1 MLDPGKLRHRIVI
14 EAKTVTQDTFGDLTE
29 TWATFA
35 TVWAAIEPLS
45 VRDFIASSQVQAGV
59 SARITIRALSGLL
72 PSMRISYRSKVYNIA
87 GILPDKDSGLEYVT
101 LAVSEGVNNG

>member
-14 EAKTVTQDTFGDLTE
+14 EQRTSTQDTFGDITE
-29 TWATFA
+29 SWSTFA

-45 VRDFIASSQVQAGV
+45 VRDFIASAQVQAGV
-59 SARITIRALSGLL
+59 TARVTIRALTGLL
-72 PSMRISYRSKVYNIA
+72 PSMRINYRSKIYNIA